1 MLLRYHAACRYYTRT
16 ILSMAKRCFAGSSAT
31 ATGTASHR
39 PASAQAGQAQVQDA
53 IFETPTNSVTGRR
66 FLVSI
71 FGEDYHYQHA
81 RQNNCDTLFTNNT
94 MGLWPC
100 GLYCS
105 TGITISNQ
113 TQPGSVTL

>member
-16 ILSMAKRCFAGSSAT
+16 ILSMAKRCFAGSS

-81 RQNNCDTLFTNNT
+81 RQNNCDTLFT
-94 MGLWPC
+94 MGL
-100 GLYCS
+100 
-105 TGITISNQ
+105 
-113 TQPGSVTL
+113 